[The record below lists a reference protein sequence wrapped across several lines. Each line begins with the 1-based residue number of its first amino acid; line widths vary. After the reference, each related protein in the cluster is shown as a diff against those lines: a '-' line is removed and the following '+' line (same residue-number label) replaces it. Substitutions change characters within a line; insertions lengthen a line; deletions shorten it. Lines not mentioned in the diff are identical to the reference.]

1 MIEISVIEEDPLE
14 GLSHNNFHDNNEDK
28 EKDKNYKSLI

>member
-14 GLSHNNFHDNNEDK
+14 GLSQNFHDDNKNK
-28 EKDKNYKSLI
+28 ENGKKYKSLI